1 MCQPCG
7 TLQAADRALAEAG
20 KSRPKVR
27 PINPKEAARGKVD
40 YVQVCVVQQWCP
52 GLPLTTTGNGSSTPH
67 SNIPVLSA
75 QVKDWA
81 NGQAADIG
89 ELQVVA
95 GSVGTGYSTGSSSTT
110 AAAADAATPFYQQLG
125 QHAQYLEVGSASEGT
140 CNSLGRDRR
149 DPKFCSL
156 HTSSAQLS
164 SANAATH
171 AHSGPSFTLPDT
183 PPHLLLYPLRPTQRQ
198 GVLSIANKPGAKPYL
213 PFEAWQYSLRRYSQ
227 YVAELAAVHVA
238 LEGALQLALAPPTVP
253 GAAQTVSSQEDIAL
267 PPSGSS
273 TNEPGWAVPGR
284 EHGVLQA
291 YTALQCF
298 GPDSGLW
305 RAAAAQADLQALA
318 VAAAQQDG
326 SSMQAAQQQHGSSS
340 ALELQASQNAVAY
353 GRYLLQL
360 GRAAAAATEA
370 AAAAADPGS
379 DGLVAEEAEGAVAAL
394 KLLAHAYG
402 LQVQQQCLGTRIG
415 AAATDKLQ
423 LLPARAV
430 ALYMDYPR
438 TIVGEPVQQ
447 LMQVTDAAGRVLD
460 AAGRQ
465 AVLDE
470 LPKALK
476 KSALMLAPL
485 ATAE

>member
-1 MCQPCG
+1 M
-7 TLQAADRALAEAG
+7 
-20 KSRPKVR
+20 
-27 PINPKEAARGKVD
+27 
-40 YVQVCVVQQWCP
+40 
-52 GLPLTTTGNGSSTPH
+52 
-67 SNIPVLSA
+67 
-75 QVKDWA
+75 
-81 NGQAADIG
+81 
-89 ELQVVA
+89 
-95 GSVGTGYSTGSSSTT
+95 
-110 AAAADAATPFYQQLG
+110 
-125 QHAQYLEVGSASEGT
+125 
-140 CNSLGRDRR
+140 
-149 DPKFCSL
+149 
-156 HTSSAQLS
+156 
-164 SANAATH
+164 
-171 AHSGPSFTLPDT
+171 
-183 PPHLLLYPLRPTQRQ
+183 
-198 GVLSIANKPGAKPYL
+198 LSIANKPGAKPYL
-213 PFEAWQYSLRRYSQ
+213 PFEAWQYSLRCYSQ
-227 YVAELAAVHVA
+227 YVAELAAVYVA

-253 GAAQTVSSQEDIAL
+253 GAAQTVSSQEDITL
-267 PPSGSS
+267 PPSSS
-273 TNEPGWAVPGR
+273 SSEPGWAVPGR
-284 EHGVLQA
+284 EQGVLQA

-318 VAAAQQDG
+318 VAAAQQQDG
-326 SSMQAAQQQHGSSS
+326 SSVQAAQQQPQRHGSSS

-353 GRYLLQL
+353 GRYLMQL
-360 GRAAAAATEA
+360 GRAAAAATEAA

-379 DGLVAEEAEGAVAAL
+379 DGLVAEEAEGAAAAL

-447 LMQVTDAAGRVLD
+447 LMRVTDAAGRVLD

-485 ATAE
+485 ATAQ